1 MVCLP
6 DKRCVHREPVEPPPP
21 DVAAFESEGIAVEWG
36 ELPTE
41 LIFYTKAVPWAI
53 ALPADHSPSAA
64 PLPLVLHIHGAGG
77 NHLQMLLD
85 DNLSEIRSGAGSS
98 RAQTLMRAASAR
110 GQRVAML
117 TIHCLGP
124 GVESEPLVSDNGWY
138 TDWRDGRALWETFIT
153 QELLPFARER
163 WNLTSDRRKTA
174 IRGMSMGGCGSL
186 RIGLRNLELFGIVCG
201 LEPAIEATLE
211 FDDIPIESKGSG
223 EFLPVVHALPGTDH
237 EVDREHYRAHNP
249 AVSPS
254 SCLMRLDVDRTLT
267 PALSGQAIVRDD
279 PQRII
284 DSGVR
289 ILLDCGSRDEFF
301 FHTGTEYLHRT
312 LTDCGVEHEYRAV
325 LAGTHVGDDASL
337 RLDYCDQFVLTHL
350 ERPEAAAELDETGE
364 FL

>member
-249 AVSPS
+249 AVSESIQLP
-254 SCLMRLDVDRTLT
+254 
-267 PALSGQAIVRDD
+267 
-279 PQRII
+279 
-284 DSGVR
+284 
-289 ILLDCGSRDEFF
+289 DEI
-301 FHTGTEYLHRT
+301 R
-312 LTDCGVEHEYRAV
+312 C
-325 LAGTHVGDDASL
+325 
-337 RLDYCDQFVLTHL
+337 
-350 ERPEAAAELDETGE
+350 
-364 FL
+364 